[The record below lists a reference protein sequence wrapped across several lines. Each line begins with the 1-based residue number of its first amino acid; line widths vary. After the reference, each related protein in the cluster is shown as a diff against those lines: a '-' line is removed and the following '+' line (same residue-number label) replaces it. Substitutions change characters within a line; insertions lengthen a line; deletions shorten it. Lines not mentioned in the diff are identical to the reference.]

1 MYKFY
6 NHIPLS
12 PLFILILILNICN
25 LNLSTFYFI
34 DLMLSAVKTLAEL
47 NQKITFIYVCSSG
60 KDSEESRRT
69 MWARVKG
76 RTDNELLRL
85 PFKAAYM
92 FRPGLII
99 PANGVKSKM
108 KSYQLIYDVMKP
120 FNPRL
125 AV

>member
-47 NQKITFIYVCSSG
+47 NPKITFIYVCSSG